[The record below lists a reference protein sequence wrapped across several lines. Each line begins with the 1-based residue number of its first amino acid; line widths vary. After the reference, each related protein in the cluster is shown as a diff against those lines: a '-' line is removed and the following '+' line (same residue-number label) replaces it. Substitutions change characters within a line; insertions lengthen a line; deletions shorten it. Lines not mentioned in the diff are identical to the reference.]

1 MKNETTA
8 VTSPAERNNA
18 QKQNVPS
25 IEQWMK
31 EAKQQPDADQCGMYL
46 FHNGWYGA
54 LPKHRCAMARTRRG

>member
-8 VTSPAERNNA
+8 VASPAEQNNT

-25 IEQWMK
+25 IEQWLK

-46 FHNGWYGA
+46 VWY
-54 LPKHRCAMARTRRG
+54 KKS